1 MAVLTV
7 LELWGIG
14 VPPYSARGL
23 QQTLEPIDAAKQIE
37 RTVNGALVDFS
48 HSQFYKYKSMITG
61 NDQQPPAVDGV
72 WPGQLVTV
80 DCIVELAYADSGG
93 PLRTAVPGSVRAES
107 GWNFYRPRLDMMVT
121 GFTINKDEWGAQ
133 VGWTMNLEEL

>member
-23 QQTLEPIDAAKQIE
+23 QQTLEPIEASSQIV
-37 RTVNGALVDFS
+37 RTVNGDLADFS
-48 HSQFYKYKSMITG
+48 HAQFRKYKSTITG
-61 NDQQPPAVDGV
+61 SDQQPPAVDGI

-80 DCIVELAYADSGG
+80 DCVVELAYNDSGG
-93 PLRTAVPGSVRAES
+93 PQREAVPGSVRSES
-107 GWNFYRPRLDMMVT
+107 GWNFYRPRLLMMVI
-121 GFTINKDEWGAQ
+121 GFSLNKDEWGAT
-133 VGWTMNLEEL
+133 VGWTMALEEI